1 MINLRDYQDTLVN
14 EIRKAYASGK
24 VAPLVVLPTGGGKT
38 TIFSYVATGA
48 AAKNK
53 TVYLLAHRAELVKQ
67 ISMTLARFGT
77 KHQVIAPPAIIRQAK
92 VEHFKAFNRSYVA
105 PDTGIYVC
113 SVQTLVN
120 RAEVLKHEPDII
132 IIDESHHLTVGS
144 TWAKVIDKFPNAKLL
159 PVTATP
165 CRMDGKGLGKNE
177 GGFADDIILGPS
189 MGWLI
194 KNGYLSDYALLSPP
208 NELDL
213 KGIRT
218 VKGDYDKKELQS
230 RIDKPSIIGDTVTH
244 YKQHANGKRAIA
256 FCISVEH
263 SQHVADKF
271 NDAGIPAS
279 VLDGTLDAGERD
291 RRIKAFESG
300 ELLVLASCD
309 VVSEGFDLPAIEVAI
324 LLRPT
329 KSLALFLQQVGRALR
344 AVYADGYDLST
355 PEGRLAAIANGPKP
369 IAQIFDHVGNIGKML
384 GGKFLINHGF
394 PDQDR
399 IWTLEGLKKSGR
411 KKKDEDDDDLPD
423 VHIQTCPK
431 CFAIHKPAEKC
442 PVCGHV
448 YLVHGRMLDEHD
460 GQLVSV
466 STEAREEA
474 LRAAEMARAEDDL
487 KRRER
492 YDRMSEEKLCKTLED
507 WIALGKKRGY
517 AFHNKWAEHRFNAR
531 QSKSAA
537 GKNAVM
543 EF

>member
-1 MINLRDYQDTLVN
+1 
-14 EIRKAYASGK
+14 
-24 VAPLVVLPTGGGKT
+24 
-38 TIFSYVATGA
+38 
-48 AAKNK
+48 
-53 TVYLLAHRAELVKQ
+53 
-67 ISMTLARFGT
+67 MTLARFGT
-77 KHQVIAPPAIIRQAK
+77 KHQVIAPPAIIRQSK
-92 VEHFKAFNRSYVA
+92 VEHFKAFNRSFVA
-105 PDTGIYVC
+105 PSNIYVC

-120 RAEVLKHEPDII
+120 RAEVLKNPPDII

-144 TWAKVIDKFPNAKLL
+144 TWAKIIDQFPSAKLL

-256 FCISVEH
+256 FCVSVEH

-271 NDAGIPAS
+271 NDAEIPAA

-344 AVYADGYDLST
+344 AVYAPGYELST
-355 PEGRLAAIANGPKP
+355 PEGRLAAISAGPKP

-411 KKKDEDDDDLPD
+411 KKKDDDDDLPD

-431 CFAIHKPAEKC
+431 CFAIHKPALEC
-442 PVCGHV
+442 PVCHYV
-448 YLVHGRMLDEHD
+448 YPVQGRMLDEHD
-460 GQLVSV
+460 GQLISV

-474 LRAAEMARAEDDL
+474 LRAAEIARAEADLARREKYERL
-487 KRRER
+487 KR
-492 YDRMSEEKLCKTLED
+492 EKQCKTLED
-507 WIALGKKRGY
+507 WIALGRERGY
-517 AFHNKWAEHRFNAR
+517 KFADAWAKHRFESR
-531 QSKSAA
+531 QAKQSQRSAA
-537 GKNAVM
+537 M
-543 EF
+543 DF